1 MLSDIL
7 DKSFNSYTQDGG
19 ERFLSQLNNNNL
31 KLIRKS
37 NESSPRKDSLDM
49 LLSEG
54 GSIFQE
60 VSPGIPSIPES
71 SMLKEITQNMST
83 KESKIE
89 LSENDIKRKLGL
101 YESYSATAANI
112 FQDVSKLFSES
123 PKSTLKKSPPPLK
136 PKPKSKGDIK
146 KLFNRETVC

>member
-1 MLSDIL
+1 M
-7 DKSFNSYTQDGG
+7 DKSFNSDTQDGG

-31 KLIRKS
+31 KIIGKS

-71 SMLKEITQNMST
+71 SMLKEITQNMSS

-89 LSENDIKRKLGL
+89 LPENDIKRKLGL

>member
-1 MLSDIL
+1 M
-7 DKSFNSYTQDGG
+7 DKSFSNDTQDGG

-31 KLIRKS
+31 KIIRKN
-37 NESSPRKDSLDM
+37 NESSPRKDSLDI

-60 VSPGIPSIPES
+60 VSTGIPSIPES
-71 SMLKEITQNMST
+71 SMLKEIMQNMSG
-83 KESKIE
+83 KDSKIE
-89 LSENDIKRKLGL
+89 LQENDIKRKSGS

-136 PKPKSKGDIK
+136 PKPKGDIK
-146 KLFNRETVC
+146 KPFHRDKVC

>member
-1 MLSDIL
+1 MLSEIL
-7 DKSFNSYTQDGG
+7 NKSFSNDTQDGG

-31 KLIRKS
+31 KIVRKN
-37 NESSPRKDSLDM
+37 NESSPRKDSLDI

-60 VSPGIPSIPES
+60 VSTGIPSIPES
-71 SMLKEITQNMST
+71 SMLKEIMQNMSG

-89 LSENDIKRKLGL
+89 LPENDIKRKSGS

-136 PKPKSKGDIK
+136 PKPKGDIK
-146 KLFNRETVC
+146 KPFRRDKVC